1 MLHFPATAEPSS
13 PDVAALYDKATGSWQ
28 YIVSDP
34 GTGAALIVD
43 PVLDFDPVA
52 AATGTGNAEALL
64 AHVEARG
71 LEVGLI
77 VDTHPHAD
85 HLSAAHW
92 LAGRLGARMATGQRV
107 LGVQR
112 LWADLY
118 ADDSL
123 AERPE
128 HWDRLFAD
136 EDGFALGGLKG
147 RVVLAAGHTMASV
160 TLQVGDAVFAHDTLM
175 MPDSGTA
182 RADFPGGSAEALW
195 QTIRATLDL
204 PEETRVFIG
213 HDYGKD
219 GREPACMATVGAHRR
234 ENIHVR
240 NGVSRE
246 SFLRLRSERDATL
259 PLPDRMLMALQVN
272 LRGGRLPEPDEQG
285 RRVLRVPL
293 DRFEP
298 RG

>member
-1 MLHFPATAEPSS
+1 MQFFPASTEPGS

-34 GTGAALIVD
+34 GTGEALIVD
-43 PVLDFDPVA
+43 PVLDFDAKA
-52 AATGTGNAEALL
+52 AATGTANAEALL
-64 AHVEARG
+64 AQIEAKG
-71 LEVGLI
+71 LKVGLI

-85 HLSAAHW
+85 HLSAAAW

-112 LWADLY
+112 LWADYY
-118 ADDSL
+118 ADDNL
-123 AERPE
+123 ADRPE
-128 HWDRLFAD
+128 YWDRLFAD
-136 EDGFALGGLKG
+136 EDGFSLGGLKG
-147 RVVLAAGHTMASV
+147 RVVLAAGHTTVSV

-182 RADFPGGSAEALW
+182 RADFPGGSAEVLW
-195 QTIRATLDL
+195 QTIRETLDL

-219 GREPACMATVGAHRR
+219 GREPACMATVGAHRQ

-240 NGVSRE
+240 DGVSRE
-246 SFLRLRSERDATL
+246 TFLRLRAERDATL

-272 LRGGRLPEPDEQG
+272 LRGGRLPEPDAKG

-293 DRFEP
+293 DRFDA